1 MNEKSAVQDFY
12 EKNGRFPTDEETFE
26 LIEDRVD
33 DFRDKHFMQRIS
45 EMFDKEYPGRIHCA
59 WMIGSLSDRHNDPV
73 IVHSSDIVDTT
84 DQLYLG
90 HKIYELTGMKTDIYT
105 QSLLKAMRNPV
116 AAARA
121 GEYTPVLFY
130 KRDSAHEPEIQKS
143 RFSGDIPED
152 LPELL
157 KVMFSEEAEPVSA
170 SLSKALDSMRDD
182 FFKANGFIPTEEEC
196 VCMVN
201 EIREEIRREKEERGK
216 KE

>member
-1 MNEKSAVQDFY
+1 MNEKSTVQDFY
-12 EKNGRFPTDEETFE
+12 EKNGRFTTDEETFE
-26 LIEDRVD
+26 LIDDSVD
-33 DFRDKHFMQRIS
+33 EFRDKRFMKRVS
-45 EMFDKEYPGRIHCA
+45 EMFDNEYPGRIHCA

-73 IVHSSDIVDTT
+73 IVHSSDIVDTM

-121 GEYTPVLFY
+121 GEYTPVVFY
-130 KRDSAHEPEIQKS
+130 KRDSAHDPEIQKS
-143 RFSGDIPED
+143 RFSEDIPED
-152 LPELL
+152 LTELL
-157 KVMFSEEAEPVSA
+157 KVMFSEEEEPVSG
-170 SLSKALDSMRDD
+170 SLDKALDSMRDD
-182 FFKANGFIPTEEEC
+182 FFRANSFIPTEEEC

-201 EIREEIRREKEERGK
+201 EIRKEIRREKEERGK